1 MTHGH
6 ILLDDRLNQIGCHL
20 HDSQSF
26 PNFSTLASKN
36 NHKPMSVTERL
47 FLQRNYPT
55 MRFSDEIGVMPM
67 RRSSSGRSDNN
78 SWWDS
83 SPHHI
88 FFGMVHFYLVLLL
101 IVSLPDDQSTVI
113 IVTKEN
119 TVSSDDDKGKVTSSA
134 SCASESE
141 YSASPSVLLEASSQR
156 RPCISEDRG
165 RSLKKSLSYYVK

>member
-1 MTHGH
+1 
-6 ILLDDRLNQIGCHL
+6 
-20 HDSQSF
+20 
-26 PNFSTLASKN
+26 
-36 NHKPMSVTERL
+36 MSVTERL

-67 RRSSSGRSDNN
+67 RRISSGRSDNN

-101 IVSLPDDQSTVI
+101 IVSLPADQSTVI

-119 TVSSDDDKGKVTSSA
+119 TVSSDDVKGKVRSSA

-141 YSASPSVLLEASSQR
+141 YSASPSVSLEASSQR

>member
-1 MTHGH
+1 
-6 ILLDDRLNQIGCHL
+6 
-20 HDSQSF
+20 
-26 PNFSTLASKN
+26 
-36 NHKPMSVTERL
+36 MSVTERL

-78 SWWDS
+78 SWWES
-83 SPHHI
+83 SPHQI

-101 IVSLPDDQSTVI
+101 IVSLPADQSTVI

-119 TVSSDDDKGKVTSSA
+119 TVSSGYDKGKATSS

-141 YSASPSVLLEASSQR
+141 YSASRSVSLEVSSQR

>member
-26 PNFSTLASKN
+26 PNFSTLGSKN

-78 SWWDS
+78 SWWES
-83 SPHHI
+83 SPHYI

-101 IVSLPDDQSTVI
+101 IVSLPDDQSIVI
-113 IVTKEN
+113 RVTKEN

-134 SCASESE
+134 SCASESNI
-141 YSASPSVLLEASSQR
+141 LHRHQ
-156 RPCISEDRG
+156 
-165 RSLKKSLSYYVK
+165 